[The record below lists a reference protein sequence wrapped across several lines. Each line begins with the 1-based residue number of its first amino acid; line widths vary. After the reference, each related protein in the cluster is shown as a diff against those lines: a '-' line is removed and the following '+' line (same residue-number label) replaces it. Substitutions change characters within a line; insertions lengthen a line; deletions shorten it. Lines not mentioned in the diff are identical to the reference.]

1 VRELS
6 NDMNSTVGFEGMIH
20 VSAIRLVALEEIMC
34 GVICL
39 TEFCKDKISGLYR
52 SIDII
57 QENIYI

>member
-1 VRELS
+1 
-6 NDMNSTVGFEGMIH
+6 MIH

-57 QENIYI
+57 QENIYIG